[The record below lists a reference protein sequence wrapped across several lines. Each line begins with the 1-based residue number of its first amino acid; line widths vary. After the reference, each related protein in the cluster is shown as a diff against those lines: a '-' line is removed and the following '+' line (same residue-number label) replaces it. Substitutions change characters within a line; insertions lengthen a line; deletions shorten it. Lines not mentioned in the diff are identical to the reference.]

1 MPMELAIA
9 AKSGAAE
16 IPSGEELV
24 ARAKALAPALK
35 ARAAAADLDRRLPK
49 ETIAD
54 FAAAGLF
61 RILQPRRWGGYEM
74 DPQVF
79 FDVQIALGEADA
91 SSGWVYGIIGCHN
104 YQMGLFDLRAQEDV
118 WGKDTSVRIAS
129 SYQPVGKVERT
140 EGGFYLSGRW
150 SFSSGCDHCDWIFLG
165 SLIPPARDGEPP
177 EMRTFLLPR
186 KDYEIVDTWRTFG
199 LKATGSNDIVVNR
212 AFVPDYRTHKAI
224 DGFFCTNPGQAVN
237 TAPLYRLPWAQIF
250 VRSIST
256 SSIGAARGAVAAY
269 IEAARTRVST
279 NTGKATKSDPTA
291 TLALA
296 RTQMELDGMV
306 AVLHRN
312 FDRMMA
318 LARAGEAVPTEE
330 RLLYVAQSSTVAR
343 RCADMVDEL
352 IQNLGGRA
360 IYSEHPVQRYWLD
373 LNAARAHVANDPSIA
388 GGNLGTQLLGEPVHV
403 FFA

>member
-1 MPMELAIA
+1 MELAIA
-9 AKSGAAE
+9 AETADTAM
-16 IPSGEELV
+16 PTGEELV
-24 ARAKALAPALK
+24 ARARALGPALK
-35 ARAAAADLDRRLPK
+35 ARAPAAEAERRLPK

-54 FAAAGLF
+54 FQAAGLF
-61 RILQPRRWGGYEM
+61 RILQPRRWGGYEL

-79 FDVQIALGEADA
+79 FDVQMALGEADA
-91 SSGWVYGIIGCHN
+91 STGWVYGIIACHN
-104 YQMGLFDLRAQEDV
+104 YQMALFDLRAQEEV
-118 WGKDTSVRIAS
+118 WGPDTGTLIAS

-140 EGGFYLSGRW
+140 EGGFFLTGRW
-150 SFSSGCDHCDWIFLG
+150 SFSSGCDHCQWIFLG
-165 SLIPPARDGEPP
+165 SLIPPAQEGGPP

-199 LKATGSNDIVVNR
+199 LKSTGSNDIVVNR
-212 AFVPDYRTHKAI
+212 AFVPDYRTHKAT

-256 SSIGAARGAVAAY
+256 SSIGAARGALAAY

-279 NTGKATKSDPTA
+279 NTGKATKSDPVALT
-291 TLALA
+291 TLA
-296 RTQMELDGMV
+296 RVQGELDGMV

-318 LARAGEAVPTEE
+318 AVRAGAPIPIED
-330 RLLYVAQSSTVAR
+330 RILYVYESSAVAR

-352 IQNLGGRA
+352 IQILGGRA
-360 IYSEHPVQRYWLD
+360 IYSDHPLVRYWLD
-373 LNAARAHVANDPSIA
+373 LNAARAHVANDPANA
-388 GGNLGTQLLGEPVHV
+388 GGNLGATLIGDQVQV